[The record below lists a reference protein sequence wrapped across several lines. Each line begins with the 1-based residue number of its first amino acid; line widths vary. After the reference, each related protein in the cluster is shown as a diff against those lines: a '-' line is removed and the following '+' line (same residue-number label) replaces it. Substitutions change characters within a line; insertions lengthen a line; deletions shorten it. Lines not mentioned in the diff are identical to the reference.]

1 MLYSMEFA
9 CLWLLTL
16 FCLKT
21 DKNKTKLPKE
31 MQDKNKFSDR
41 VSVDQR
47 FLVAPETARLLL
59 TTAFPWSFMSV
70 NKNSPEGI
78 SF

>member
-1 MLYSMEFA
+1 
-9 CLWLLTL
+9 
-16 FCLKT
+16 
-21 DKNKTKLPKE
+21 

-78 SF
+78 SFWWEDREISIAPWLLAALLLKVIK